1 MRIKGSQKRARET
14 QPGPGE
20 QRTWA
25 RSMKHSPLAR
35 YGVAVLAVAL
45 VLLLK
50 LLLNPLITQQSPF
63 LLMAGAVMVGA
74 WFGGF
79 GPGLLATVLGAL
91 AADYFFLAPVGSFTG
106 LGVGFLPFTLFVLQ
120 GLLIS
125 VLVEAL
131 HSVRQRAEA
140 RTLEIRRKQE

>member
-35 YGVAVLAVAL
+35 YGVAVLAVGL
-45 VLLLK
+45 VLSLK

-63 LLMAGAVMVGA
+63 LLMAAAVIVAA
-74 WFGGF
+74 WFGGL
-79 GPGLLATVLGAL
+79 GPGILATLLGAL
-91 AADYFFLAPVGSFTG
+91 AVDYFFLEPVGSFTG
-106 LGVGFLPFTLFVLQ
+106 LGVGILPFTLFVLQ

-125 VLVEAL
+125 SLVEAL
-131 HSVRQRAEA
+131 RATRQQAEESVV
-140 RTLEIRRKQE
+140 

>member
-1 MRIKGSQKRARET
+1 MGKARYV
-14 QPGPGE
+14 
-20 QRTWA
+20 R
-25 RSMKHSPLAR
+25 RSSPFLR

-91 AADYFFLAPVGSFTG
+91 AADYFFLEPVGSFTG
-106 LGVGFLPFTLFVLQ
+106 LGVGYLPFTLFLLQ

-125 VLVEAL
+125 FLVEAL
-131 HSVRQRAEA
+131 HSAKGRAE
-140 RTLEIRRKQE
+140 ESMVESQSHQ